1 MKGVAKTTLMVHLSR
16 LEDPRT
22 GQNTRHK
29 FIEVLF
35 IAVCAVISGCECWT
49 EIEDYGQAK
58 EQWLRGFLDLEG
70 GIPSHDTFRRL
81 FCILDFESFQRVF
94 IDWTQEVKESLGIKK
109 DQICVDGK
117 TLRGSFNR
125 SKSIQALP
133 RVNAWSTG
141 ASMSLGQ
148 CLQRRN
154 EITAIPELLDL
165 LNLRGCLVSI
175 DAMSDGHCS
184 KGDRKKGGLSLGG
197 ERKSERT
204 L

>member
-70 GIPSHDTFRRL
+70 GIPSHDTLRSL
-81 FCILDFESFQRVF
+81 FVF
-94 IDWTQEVKESLGIKK
+94 
-109 DQICVDGK
+109 
-117 TLRGSFNR
+117 
-125 SKSIQALP
+125 
-133 RVNAWSTG
+133 
-141 ASMSLGQ
+141 
-148 CLQRRN
+148 
-154 EITAIPELLDL
+154 
-165 LNLRGCLVSI
+165 
-175 DAMSDGHCS
+175 
-184 KGDRKKGGLSLGG
+184 
-197 ERKSERT
+197 
-204 L
+204 